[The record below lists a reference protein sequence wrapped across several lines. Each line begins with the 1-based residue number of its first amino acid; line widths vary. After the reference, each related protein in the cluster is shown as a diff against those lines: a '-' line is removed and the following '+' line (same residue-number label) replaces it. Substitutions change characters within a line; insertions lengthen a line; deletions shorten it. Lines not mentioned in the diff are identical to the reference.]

1 MLWCVVLSVW
11 RTEWWRVSCRVV
23 MWFVAV
29 VTVDRVLCNL
39 PNSQQGFLNFV
50 VKPIYTAVVETFP
63 KGQVC
68 VGVPICLPC
77 LCVVTLYPV
86 VWLSGAGAGVRVH
99 VFVWCVCVPWY
110 PVLPSCS
117 WTI

>member
-1 MLWCVVLSVW
+1 
-11 RTEWWRVSCRVV
+11 

-39 PNSQQGFLNFV
+39 PHSQQGFLNFV

-86 VWLSGAGAGVRVH
+86 EWLPGAGAGVRVH
-99 VFVWCVCVPWY
+99 VFVWCVCAPWY